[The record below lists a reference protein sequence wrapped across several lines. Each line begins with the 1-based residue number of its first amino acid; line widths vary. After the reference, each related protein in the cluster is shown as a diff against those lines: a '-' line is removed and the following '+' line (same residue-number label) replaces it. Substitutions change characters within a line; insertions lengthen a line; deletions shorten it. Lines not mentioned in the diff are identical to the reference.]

1 MRVLLFTGKGG
12 VGKTTTAAATAAHV
26 AAHGHKTLVISTD
39 PAHSLADAFGVAL
52 RDVPTEIDAG
62 LYGQQIDTQ
71 RAFEA
76 SWREVQQYLR
86 EVLEQGGVDPL
97 EAEELTVLP
106 GAEEVLALLELRRQV
121 AQANFDVI
129 VVDCAPTGETLRLL
143 ALPEALRWW
152 IARIFPPDRR
162 VLRTLRPVL
171 THLAGLPLPPDAVF
185 AAVERLS
192 AELAEVRALLTD
204 PATTSLRLVLT
215 PESVVIAESRRTL
228 TTLSLHGYRVDG
240 VVANRVFPAAG
251 TESDGWRA
259 GWVASQRDRLA
270 EVEATFAG
278 VPIWRAGY
286 AGAEPTGLAAL
297 VELADTTYADIEP
310 LQLTATAEPLT
321 VEQVSTDEYVMSVAL
336 PYADQ
341 REIDLARSGDELVL
355 TVTGHRRLVTLP
367 SALRRCVVDGAAL
380 RDGRLRVRFRPDP
393 DLWMRS

>member
-39 PAHSLADAFGVAL
+39 PAHSLADAFGISL

-71 RAFEA
+71 RSFEA

-251 TESDGWRA
+251 AESDEWRA

-278 VPIWRAGY
+278 VPIWRTAY

>member
-367 SALRRCVVDGAAL
+367 SALRRCVFDGAAL

>member
-39 PAHSLADAFGVAL
+39 PAHSLADAFGIPL

-71 RAFEA
+71 RSFEA

-121 AQANFDVI
+121 AEARFDVI

-240 VVANRVFPAAG
+240 VVANRVFPSDG
-251 TESDGWRA
+251 TESDEWRA

-270 EVEATFAG
+270 EVDATFPG
-278 VPIWRAGY
+278 VPIWRTAY
-286 AGAEPTGLAAL
+286 AGAEPTGRAAL
-297 VELADTTYADIEP
+297 VELADTTYADVEA
-310 LQLTATAEPLT
+310 LQVTATAEPLT

-355 TVTGHRRLVTLP
+355 TVTGHRRLITLP

>member
-39 PAHSLADAFGVAL
+39 PAHSLADAFGISL

-71 RAFEA
+71 RSFEA

>member
-71 RAFEA
+71 RSFEA

-106 GAEEVLALLELRRQV
+106 GAEEVLALLELRRRV
-121 AQANFDVI
+121 AEGSFDVI

-171 THLAGLPLPPDAVF
+171 AHLAGLPLPPDAVF

-192 AELAEVRALLTD
+192 TELAEVRDLLTD

-215 PESVVIAESRRTL
+215 PEAVVIAESRRTL

-251 TESDGWRA
+251 TESDEWRA
-259 GWVASQRDRLA
+259 VWVAAQRDRLA
-270 EVEATFAG
+270 EVEETFAG
-278 VPIWRAGY
+278 VPIWRTAY
-286 AGAEPTGLAAL
+286 AGAEPTGHAAL
-297 VELADTTYADIEP
+297 LELADTTYADVEP
-310 LQLTATAEPLT
+310 LHLTATAEPLT

-341 REIDLARSGDELVL
+341 SEIDLARSGDELVL
-355 TVTGHRRLVTLP
+355 TVTGHRRLITLP

>member
-12 VGKTTTAAATAAHV
+12 VGKTTTAAATAAHI
-26 AAHGHKTLVISTD
+26 AANGHKTLVVSTD
-39 PAHSLADAFGVAL
+39 PAHSLADAFEVPLG
-52 RDVPTEIDAG
+52 DQPTEIDAG
-62 LYGQQIDTQ
+62 LYGQQVDTQ

-76 SWREVQQYLR
+76 SWREVQHYLLD
-86 EVLEQGGVDPL
+86 VLEQGGVDPL

-121 AQANFDVI
+121 ADARFDVV

-171 THLAGLPLPPDAVF
+171 THLAGLPLPPDSVF

-192 AELAEVRALLTD
+192 TELAEVRSVLTD
-204 PATTSLRLVLT
+204 PATTSMRLVLT
-215 PESVVIAESRRTL
+215 PEALVIAEARRTL

-240 VVANRVFPAAG
+240 VVANRVFPDDAATG
-251 TESDGWRA
+251 DAWRA
-259 GWVASQRDRLA
+259 GWVESQRERLA
-270 EVEATFAG
+270 QVEATFAG
-278 VPIWRAGY
+278 LPVWRSAY
-286 AGAEPTGLAAL
+286 AAAEPTGVAALAAL
-297 VELADTTYADIEP
+297 ARTTYADTQP
-310 LQLTATAEPLT
+310 LTTVETPEPLT
-321 VEQVSTDEYVMSVAL
+321 VERVAADEYVMSLAL
-336 PYADQ
+336 PYAE
-341 REIDLARSGDELVL
+341 RAEIDLARSGDDLVL
-355 TVTGHRRLVTLP
+355 TVAGHRRLLALP
-367 SALRRCVVDGAAL
+367 SALRRCVIDGAAL

>member
-152 IARIFPPDRR
+152 IARIFPPDRM

>member
-39 PAHSLADAFGVAL
+39 PAHSLADAFGISL

-71 RAFEA
+71 RSFEA

-121 AQANFDVI
+121 AEGRFDVI

-251 TESDGWRA
+251 AESDEWRA

-278 VPIWRAGY
+278 VPIWRTAY

>member
-12 VGKTTTAAATAAHV
+12 VGKTTTAAATAAYV

-39 PAHSLADAFGVAL
+39 PAHSLADAFGMPL

-71 RAFEA
+71 RSFEA

-121 AQANFDVI
+121 AEASFDVI

-171 THLAGLPLPPDAVF
+171 THLAGLPMPPDAVF

-192 AELAEVRALLTD
+192 AELDEVRALLTD

-251 TESDGWRA
+251 TESDEWRA

-278 VPIWRAGY
+278 VPIWRTAY

-310 LQLTATAEPLT
+310 LQLTETAEPLT

-355 TVTGHRRLVTLP
+355 TVTGHRRLITLP

>member
-26 AAHGHKTLVISTD
+26 AARGHKTLVISTD
-39 PAHSLADAFGVAL
+39 PAHSLADAFGMPL

-71 RAFEA
+71 RSFEA

-121 AQANFDVI
+121 AEASFDVI

-171 THLAGLPLPPDAVF
+171 THLAGLPMPPDAVF

-251 TESDGWRA
+251 TESDEWRA

-278 VPIWRAGY
+278 VPIWRTAY

-310 LQLTATAEPLT
+310 LQLTETAEPLT

-355 TVTGHRRLVTLP
+355 TVTGHRRLITLP

>member
-39 PAHSLADAFGVAL
+39 PAHSLADAFGMPL

-71 RAFEA
+71 RSFEA

-121 AQANFDVI
+121 AEARFDVV

-251 TESDGWRA
+251 TESDEWRA

-278 VPIWRAGY
+278 VPIWRTAY
-286 AGAEPTGLAAL
+286 AGVEPTGLAAL
-297 VELADTTYADIEP
+297 VELADTTYADVEP

-321 VEQVSTDEYVMSVAL
+321 VEQVSADEYVMSVAL

-355 TVTGHRRLVTLP
+355 TVTGHRRLITLP